1 MSGVKERKF
10 GAVGNIYKSV
20 EKLQDSILDVRKN
33 FFTEPRP
40 ELGPIPGY
48 DGVLSPVRASLMQ
61 LYLCMQCHC
70 LSENIYGCSNGCADT
85 SRNDRH
91 SARLHSAYPKE
102 GYVKKGVTF
111 IVGNNLEI
119 MPTSTINSMDV
130 LSKMKVMN
138 FSDLLSI
145 DKKICREDVSNLHTL
160 NSN

>member
-20 EKLQDSILDVRKN
+20 EKLPYQILNVQN
-33 FFTEPRP
+33 TLLTEPRP

-48 DGVLSPVRASLMQ
+48 DVLNPVVASPKTF
-61 LYLCMQCHC
+61 YLCMQCNL
-70 LSENIYGCSNGCADT
+70 LSEEFYGCSACRADT
-85 SRNDRH
+85 SKSRPL
-91 SARLHSAYPKE
+91 ARLPSAYPQKGYAKE
-102 GYVKKGVTF
+102 GVTY

-119 MPTSTINSMDV
+119 MPTSTINTMDV

-160 NSN
+160 NSD